1 MGRKCE
7 PQWKMKI
14 TFTPQT
20 VSRSRAAWYATFGP
34 NSTAAVRGWTRT
46 THNRDR
52 LATARLVDGFT
63 VRFKGKTRNKN
74 SEMLQTYN
82 RRRKC
87 FLLKRFCW
95 SSSNHLHFMFM
106 TCISYQEGMV
116 VELRESTSDGIDV
129 LQTSRY
135 LQPCVSQPKQVFLT
149 KNGFWL
155 LGWVITLGLW
165 FRMINFFLLSLD
177 VCLLQVRIFSLCV
190 ANCWSTFA
198 TIIYNLNNKRSC
210 LYLQT
215 TPSKCEWP
223 IPGYAWNCLTCQ
235 DLKRWS
241 CDPVQG
247 HEIC

>member
-1 MGRKCE
+1 
-7 PQWKMKI
+7 
-14 TFTPQT
+14 
-20 VSRSRAAWYATFGP
+20 
-34 NSTAAVRGWTRT
+34 
-46 THNRDR
+46 
-52 LATARLVDGFT
+52 
-63 VRFKGKTRNKN
+63 
-74 SEMLQTYN
+74 
-82 RRRKC
+82 
-87 FLLKRFCW
+87 
-95 SSSNHLHFMFM
+95 M

-241 CDPVQG
+241 CDPVQTWDMLKRCSVCSPNQ
-247 HEIC
+247 HWPEWVSWSCNIVLIRLPLLVAQ